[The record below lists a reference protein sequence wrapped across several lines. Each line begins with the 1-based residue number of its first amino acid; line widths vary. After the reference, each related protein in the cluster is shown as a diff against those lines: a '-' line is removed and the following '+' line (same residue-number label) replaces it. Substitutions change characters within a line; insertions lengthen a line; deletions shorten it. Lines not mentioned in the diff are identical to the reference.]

1 MRDAASVDRLFAFAA
16 QMRDKHGFVVR
27 EISPGGG
34 YPVRYVPTDPDVRV
48 TDMIKDVANTVAASA
63 KTHGFDLPE
72 LTIEPGR
79 SIIAHAAVAVYRV
92 GSVKRGARTYVA
104 VDGGMADNIR
114 PTAYGAEYTAALANR
129 VDDGALA
136 DVAIVGKY
144 CETGDIL
151 IQKVALPLP
160 RVGDIVAIPVSG
172 AYHLAM
178 ASNYNMAPR
187 PAVVVVAGGT
197 AQLVTR
203 RETYADLTPD

>member
-1 MRDAASVDRLFAFAA
+1 M
-16 QMRDKHGFVVR
+16 
-27 EISPGGG
+27 
-34 YPVRYVPTDPDVRV
+34 
-48 TDMIKDVANTVAASA
+48 
-63 KTHGFDLPE
+63 E
-72 LTIEPGR
+72 LS
-79 SIIAHAAVAVYRV
+79 SIIAPAGVAVYRV
-92 GSVKRGARTYVA
+92 GSVKRGARTYEA

-114 PTAYGAEYTAALANR
+114 PTAYGAEYTAALASR
-129 VDDGALA
+129 VDDGGLA
-136 DVAIVGKY
+136 DVAIAGKY

-203 RETYADLTPD
+203 RQTYADLTPD